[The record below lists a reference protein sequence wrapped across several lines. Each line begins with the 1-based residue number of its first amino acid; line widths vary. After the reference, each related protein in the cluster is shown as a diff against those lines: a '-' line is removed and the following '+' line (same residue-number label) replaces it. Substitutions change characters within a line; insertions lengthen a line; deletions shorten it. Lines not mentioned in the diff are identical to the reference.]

1 MGGNKKMTI
10 KNTKQSQIE
19 RKIELLKDMHNYIL
33 NMGDDF
39 IYDIWI
45 RDGVPDE
52 PNDEIFEFI
61 ASDDNEWREVCEL
74 FGKLVEED

>member
-1 MGGNKKMTI
+1 MTI
-10 KNTKQSQIE
+10 KNTKQSAIE
-19 RKIELLKDMHNYIL
+19 RKIKLLKDMHNYIL

-52 PNDEIFEFI
+52 PDEEIFEFI
-61 ASDDNEWREVCEL
+61 ASNDDDWCEVCEL